1 MQQNIY
7 FWCKWM
13 NMKPNN
19 KRNGSLRRY
28 LHEIIFEADT
38 PMGRR
43 FDLILL
49 ILIGLSV
56 LIVVLESIEWVHLV
70 YGRFFITLEWIFTI
84 IFTIEYG
91 LRLYSVKKPLKYAT
105 SFFGLVDLLAI
116 LPTYLSIFMAGS
128 QHLIIIRALRLIR
141 IFRIFKMGHFLREG
155 TIILVA
161 LRRSRAKITVFMTF
175 VLLMIL
181 IFGSL
186 MYVIE
191 GGSNP
196 DFSNI
201 PRSVYWAIV
210 TLTTVGYGDI
220 TPVTPL
226 GQLLSAALMITGYA
240 VIAVPTGIVS
250 AEMVDYNKKK
260 EELST
265 QVCEHCSREG
275 HDSDAKYCKY
285 CGELLNE

>member
-1 MQQNIY
+1 M
-7 FWCKWM
+7 
-13 NMKPNN
+13 PNN
-19 KRNGSLRRY
+19 HSNGSLRHR

-38 PMGRR
+38 PAGRL

-49 ILIGLSV
+49 VLIALSV
-56 LIVVLESIEWVHLV
+56 LVVVLESIEWVHLA
-70 YGRFFITLEWIFTI
+70 YGRFFIALEWVFTI
-84 IFTIEYG
+84 IFTIEYM

-105 SFFGLVDLLAI
+105 SFFGVVDVLAI
-116 LPTYLSIFMAGS
+116 LPTYLSLFMLGS

-141 IFRIFKMGHFLREG
+141 IFRIFKMGHFLLEG
-155 TIILVA
+155 TIILGA

-196 DFSNI
+196 DFANI

-220 TPVTPL
+220 TPITPL
-226 GQLLSAALMITGYA
+226 GQLFSAALMITGYA

-250 AEMVDYNKKK
+250 AEMVSYHKKTK

-275 HDSDAKYCKY
+275 HDADAKYCKY
-285 CGELLNE
+285 CGELLNDET

>member
-1 MQQNIY
+1 MS
-7 FWCKWM
+7 
-13 NMKPNN
+13 N
-19 KRNGSLRRY
+19 KKNNGSLRHR
-28 LHEIIFEADT
+28 LHEVIFEADT
-38 PMGRR
+38 PTGKL

-56 LIVVLESIEWVHLV
+56 LVVVLETIEWIHLR
-70 YGRFFITLEWIFTI
+70 YGTFFIALEWVFTI
-84 IFTIEYG
+84 IFTIEYI
-91 LRLYSVKKPLKYAT
+91 LRLYSVQKPGKYAT
-105 SFFGLVDLLAI
+105 SFFGVVDLLAI
-116 LPTYLSIFMAGS
+116 LPTYLSLFITGS

-141 IFRIFKMGHFLREG
+141 VFRIFKMGHFLREG
-155 TIILVA
+155 TVILA
-161 LRRSRAKITVFMTF
+161 SLRRSRAKITVFMTF

-191 GGSNP
+191 GANNP
-196 DFSNI
+196 GFSNI

-226 GQLLSAALMITGYA
+226 GQFLSAALMITGYA

-250 AEMVDYNKKK
+250 AEMIYQSKKK
-260 EELST
+260 EQLST

-275 HDSDAKYCKY
+275 HDADATYCKY
-285 CGELLNE
+285 CGEKLDAEF